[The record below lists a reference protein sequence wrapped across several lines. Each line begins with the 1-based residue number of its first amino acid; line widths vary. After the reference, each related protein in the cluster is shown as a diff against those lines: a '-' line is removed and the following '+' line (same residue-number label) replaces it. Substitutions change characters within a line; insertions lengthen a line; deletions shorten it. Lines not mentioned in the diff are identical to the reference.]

1 MDYERT
7 PELHSTF
14 YTGTKTKYDN
24 LGQEVVCLPVKIED
38 KLRLIK
44 ELKVLRSIL
53 GHRLFTSW
61 LYFSYFISFEEYQA
75 IVPRALDRLNEL

>member
-1 MDYERT
+1 MDYKRT

-24 LGQEVVCLPVKIED
+24 LGQEVVCLPVEIED
-38 KLRLIK
+38 KLRLNGD
-44 ELKVLRSIL
+44 LKILRNML
-53 GHRLFTSW
+53 GNQLFISW
-61 LYFSYFISFEEYQA
+61 LYCSYFISFEEYKA